1 MNFFLAII
9 MLFSNSQRVFG
20 GVVTNQFFV
29 AVIGAGP
36 AGLFGA
42 RELANQGAR
51 VALFNRDIKPGGLA
65 EYGIYPNKH
74 IMKSGLRK
82 QFRQIMDIPN
92 LDYYGNISVGVQ
104 GDLTIDDLR
113 ALGFQAILV
122 TVGAQGTKW
131 LGLPGEDLEGVYH
144 AKDVVYFYNNLP
156 PFSQKPFRFGKRCA
170 VIGAGN
176 VMLDITHYL
185 AREKKVD
192 EVIAVVRRGPMEV
205 KFEKKEMEYVIDN
218 LDQAALDEEIKRI
231 TPVIEAVGQD
241 PRIARAAIL
250 EALPKALP
258 KVSDTRFR
266 FEFLASPVQM
276 IGDAEGKLTQVELED
291 NILVKTN
298 GDTKAKGTGNR
309 RRLDVDTVI
318 FAIGDKVDDS
328 FGLLVEW
335 NEFVKNPNPRFPVD
349 GISYE
354 SPIEDVFVGGWSR
367 QASTGLVGLARK
379 DGTNAS
385 KAIWQY
391 LQTKQPVEPN
401 MKAVAEKVKSL
412 NKPVV
417 LKDDIKKLEAAE
429 LAEAKKQG
437 LEDFRYNNNDD
448 MLQAI
453 GLKVPA

>member
-1 MNFFLAII
+1 M
-9 MLFSNSQRVFG
+9 
-20 GVVTNQFFV
+20 TNQFFV

-51 VALFNRDIKPGGLA
+51 VLLLNRDIKPGGLA

-74 IMKSGLRK
+74 TMKNGLRK
-82 QFRQIMDIPN
+82 QFRQIMDLPN
-92 LDYYGNISVGVQ
+92 LDYYGNITVGSQ
-104 GDLTIDDLR
+104 GDLTFDDLR
-113 ALGFQAILV
+113 ALGVQAILV

-131 LGLPGEDLEGVYH
+131 LGLPGEDLTGVYH
-144 AKDVVYFYNNLP
+144 AKDVVYYYNHLP
-156 PFSQKPFRFGKRCA
+156 PFSQKTFHFGKRCA

-176 VMLDITHYL
+176 VMLDITHFL

-192 EVIAVVRRGPMEV
+192 EVIAVVRRGPAEI

-218 LDQAALDEEIKRI
+218 LDQVALDAEIQRV
-231 TPVIEAVGQD
+231 TPIMEAVHQD
-241 PRIARAAIL
+241 PAAARATIL

-258 KVSDTRFR
+258 KVSNTRFR

-276 IGDAEGKLTQVELED
+276 IGDEKGSLKQVEIED
-291 NILVKTN
+291 NILVEAN
-298 GDTKAKGTGNR
+298 GDTKARGTGNK

-318 FAIGDKVDDS
+318 FAIGDKVDKS
-328 FGLLVEW
+328 FGLPIEW
-335 NEFVKNPNPRFPVD
+335 NEFVKNPNPRFPID

-367 QASTGLVGLARK
+367 QASTGLVGYARK

-385 KAIWQY
+385 KAVWQY
-391 LQTKQPVEPN
+391 LQTKQPIEPN
-401 MKAVAEKVKSL
+401 LKAVAEKIKSL
-412 NKPVV
+412 NKPIVT
-417 LKDDIKKLEAAE
+417 KDDIKKLEAFE
-429 LAEAKKQG
+429 IAEAQKRGMEEFKF
-437 LEDFRYNNNDD
+437 DDNDD

-453 GLKVPA
+453 GVKVTA